1 MDEQFQ
7 QRYQAAERAYGA
19 EHYAEARQIAA
30 ELLDQLGGTPTDP
43 EQQAA
48 VLGWRAVVALLLG
61 HVELYGLSNP
71 AEASDF
77 FEMVLDSQPHD
88 TLEEL
93 AQQGLKRAAE
103 TAPSTTAATA
113 TDFTEPGS
121 PQTMPE
127 VLDDTPRTA
136 PMPEILRDPFRTDQP
151 VNSKSPP
158 PSASPIT
165 SATPW
170 LHSKEEAEPPMA
182 TTAPEPSSP
191 AVQNAGP
198 RPSPQSEAH
207 EPDPMELL
215 NGKLLRVKLPARSTN
230 AKAGE
235 SLAESP
241 GSSWLQR
248 LLQRR

>member
-43 EQQAA
+43 EQEAA

-71 AEASDF
+71 AGANDF

-103 TAPSTTAATA
+103 TTPSATAATA
-113 TDFTEPGS
+113 TDFTEPAS
-121 PQTMPE
+121 PKTMPE

-151 VNSKSPP
+151 VNSQSPAS
-158 PSASPIT
+158 SASPIA

-170 LHSKEEAEPPMA
+170 LHSKEEVEPPMA
-182 TTAPEPSSP
+182 TKAPEPSSP

-198 RPSPQSEAH
+198 RPSPQSETH

-215 NGKLLRVKLPARSTN
+215 NGKLLRVRLPARSSN

-235 SLAESP
+235 SLTESA